1 MSKGEVQVRSIPAD
15 PKYTDWE
22 LEAVA
27 HALNTVPLPQEIYE
41 VISDLH
47 SAVMGL
53 MREVRNHD
61 MDLQHRISELESKLR
76 QLSWRVP

>member
-1 MSKGEVQVRSIPAD
+1 MFIVKVRIRGAMVGND
-15 PKYTDWE
+15 LKFDTHAAAYTDWE

-41 VISDLH
+41 IISDLH

-53 MREVRNHD
+53 MREVRN
-61 MDLQHRISELESKLR
+61 R
-76 QLSWRVP
+76 